1 MEALDDVRLQPLLD
15 SYELSDVRV
24 SRLAPGRIR
33 VDSPQRSYE
42 GRIVTPGSAQIRQN
56 LTDYLANRE
65 FRRTQRFVRNIYD
78 ESTVPLDAGSVFYLT
93 DFWQGKPL
101 EVTHADLSA
110 GIANLCL
117 LHQAAEGFAEHCAD
131 SAPASGGDRYGR
143 WLDSLV
149 KGARWLGVEKVLG
162 RAQAA
167 NRSRRFDAR
176 WFERWEE
183 LADDVIQLFAETGYS
198 HVAGRWRERREIAW
212 NQYRMQHLRVLGDG
226 RLATLQM
233 ADPVWDTRLYDLAS
247 FCTDLC
253 EAGHAEAVVDA
264 VAEYSQRI
272 PLTAEER
279 RLVLAYAAYP
289 HLALRGLNARDADLE
304 HAQGTGFCEADV
316 ERHYRAA
323 RQLVNWLKQGG
334 GGRGGTGSTAS
345 H

>member
-1 MEALDDVRLQPLLD
+1 
-15 SYELSDVRV
+15 V
-24 SRLAPGRIR
+24 S
-33 VDSPQRSYE
+33 
-42 GRIVTPGSAQIRQN
+42 PGSAQIRQN
-56 LTDYLANRE
+56 LTDYLAKRE
-65 FRRTQRFVRNIYD
+65 FRRTQRFLRNIYD
-78 ESTVPLDAGSVFYLT
+78 ESTVPLEADSVFYLT

-101 EVTHADLSA
+101 EVTHADVSA

-117 LHQAAEGFAEHCAD
+117 LHQAAEGFAAHCAD
-131 SAPASGGDRYGR
+131 SVSASGGERYGR
-143 WLDSLV
+143 WLESLV

-167 NRSRRFDAR
+167 SRSRRFDPR
-176 WFERWEE
+176 WFALWEE
-183 LADDVIQLFAETGYS
+183 LADDVIRLFAETGYA
-198 HVAGRWRERREIAW
+198 HVASRWKERRDIAW
-212 NQYRMQHLRVLGDG
+212 NQYRMQNLHMLGDG
-226 RLATLQM
+226 RLATLQV

-289 HLALRGLNARDADLE
+289 HLALRGLNTRDTGLE
-304 HAQGTGFCEADV
+304 HAQGAARSETDV

-334 GGRGGTGSTAS
+334 GGRGGTGSKAS